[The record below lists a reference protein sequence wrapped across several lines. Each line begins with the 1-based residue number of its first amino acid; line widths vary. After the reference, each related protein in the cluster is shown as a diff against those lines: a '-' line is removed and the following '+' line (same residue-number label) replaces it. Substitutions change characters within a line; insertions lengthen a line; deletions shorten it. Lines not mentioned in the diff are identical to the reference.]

1 MVGARKTS
9 KTGSLSSHAASTRFV
24 ELFFLGPVEA
34 EVVYFILV
42 EARNCVEFSIFPR
55 LWPSLCILF
64 WWGPEIVS
72 NYLSS
77 VVAEFVY
84 FILVEARNCVEL
96 FFLGCGRVKIFK

>member
-1 MVGARKTS
+1 MQLVDLSNYFSSVVAEMV
-9 KTGSLSSHAASTRFV
+9 
-24 ELFFLGPVEA
+24 
-34 EVVYFILV
+34 YCILV

-55 LWPSLCILF
+55 LWPSLCILL
-64 WWGPEIVS
+64 WWRPEIVS

-96 FFLGCGRVKIFK
+96 FFPRLWPSLCSILVEARNCVELFFLGCG

>member
-1 MVGARKTS
+1 M
-9 KTGSLSSHAASTRFV
+9 
-24 ELFFLGPVEA
+24 
-34 EVVYFILV
+34 VYFILV

-64 WWGPEIVS
+64 WWRPEIVSNSVFFLGCGRVCVLFWWRPEIVS
-72 NYLSS
+72 NYLFS

-96 FFLGCGRVKIFK
+96 SVLGCGRAKIFKLSFVLAC